1 MPLSQAT
8 EREQIH
14 NRTISITAYER
25 TDGLVDIE
33 GHILDI
39 KPFSHHLLDSHRAA
53 GKPVHDLWLRLTV
66 DKAMVVQSAEAKLD
80 VGAHGI
86 CHLVAPNF
94 AALAGLKIG
103 PGWNRMVRQRVGHGR
118 GCTHLV
124 EMLAQMATT
133 AMQAMWTERAPAGAA
148 REAAEDRPRSL
159 GEGMINTCYTYKQ
172 DSEFVKEYFP
182 DDYRPGSAPGSAAS

>member
-8 EREQIH
+8 KREQIH
-14 NRTISITAYER
+14 NRSISIIAYQR
-25 TDGLVDIE
+25 ADGLVDVE

-53 GKPVHDLWLRLTV
+53 GDPVHDLWLRLV
-66 DKAMVVQSAEAKLD
+66 INRDMMVQSAEAKLD
-80 VGAHGI
+80 VGAHSI

-94 AALAGLKIG
+94 AALAGLQIG
-103 PGWNRMVRQRVGHGR
+103 PGWNRMVRERVGHGR

-133 AMQAMWTERAPAGAA
+133 AMQAIWTQRAPMG
-148 REAAEDRPRSL
+148 EAEDSRD
-159 GEGMINTCYTYKQ
+159 GEGTAPRRVPVGMLNTCYTYKH
-172 DSEFVKEYFP
+172 DSKFVQKYFP
-182 DDYRPGSAPGSAAS
+182 DDYQAAE

>member
-14 NRTISITAYER
+14 NRSISIIAYQR
-25 TDGLVDIE
+25 ADGLVDVE

-39 KPFSHHLLDSHRAA
+39 KPFTHYLLDSHRAA
-53 GKPVHDLWLRLTV
+53 GDPVHDLWLRLV
-66 DKAMVVQSAEAKLD
+66 INRDMVVQSAEAKLD
-80 VGAHGI
+80 VGAHSI

-94 AALAGLKIG
+94 AALAGLRIG
-103 PGWNRMVRQRVGHGR
+103 PGWNRMVRERVGHGR

-133 AMQAMWTERAPAGAA
+133 AMQAIWTERAPMG
-148 REAAEDRPRSL
+148 EAEDSRD
-159 GEGMINTCYTYKQ
+159 GEGTAPGRLPAGMLNSCYTYNR
-172 DSEFVKEYFP
+172 DSKLVQKYFP
-182 DDYRPGSAPGSAAS
+182 DDYQAAE

>member
-14 NRTISITAYER
+14 NRSISITAYQR
-25 TDGLVDIE
+25 ADGLVDVE

-39 KPFSHHLLDSHRAA
+39 KPFFHQLLDSHRAA
-53 GKPVHDLWLRLTV
+53 GEPVHDLWLRLIINR
-66 DKAMVVQSAEAKLD
+66 DMVVQSAEAKLD
-80 VGAHGI
+80 VGAHSI

-94 AALAGLKIG
+94 AALAGLRIG
-103 PGWNRMVRQRVGHGR
+103 PGWNRMVRERVGHGR

-133 AMQAMWTERAPAGAA
+133 AMQAIWTERAPVG
-148 REAAEDRPRSL
+148 EAEDSRD
-159 GEGMINTCYTYKQ
+159 GEGTAPGRLPAGMLNSCYTYNH
-172 DSEFVKEYFP
+172 DSKLVQKYFP
-182 DDYRPGSAPGSAAS
+182 DDYQAAE

>member
-1 MPLSQAT
+1 MPLSQAS

-14 NRTISITAYER
+14 NRTISITAFQR
-25 TDGLVDIE
+25 KDGLVDVE

-39 KPFSHHLLDSHRAA
+39 KPFSHHLMDSHRAA
-53 GKPVHDLWLRLTV
+53 GEPVHDLWLRLTINR
-66 DKAMVVQSAEAKLD
+66 KMEVQSAEAKLD

-94 AALAGLKIG
+94 ENLAGLKIG
-103 PGWNRMVRQRVGHGR
+103 PGWNRMVRERVGHGK

-133 AMQAMWTERAPAGAA
+133 AMQAIWTERKPLSDTAEPADESKAPTRRLPAGM
-148 REAAEDRPRSL
+148 L
-159 GEGMINTCYTYKQ
+159 NTCFTYTD
-172 DSEFVKEYFP
+172 DSEFVREYFP
-182 DDYRPGSAPGSAAS
+182 DDYQAAE

>member
-14 NRTISITAYER
+14 NRTISITAYQR
-25 TDGLVDIE
+25 NDGLVDVE

-53 GKPVHDLWLRLTV
+53 GEPVHDLWLRLTI
-66 DKAMVVQSAEAKLD
+66 DRTMVVQSAEAKLD

-94 AALAGLKIG
+94 EALAGLRIG
-103 PGWNRMVRQRVGHGR
+103 PGWNRMVRERVGHGR

-133 AMQAMWTERAPAGAA
+133 AMQAVWTERAPMGEA
-148 REAAEDRPRSL
+148 REGGGDAPRPPRRL
-159 GEGMINTCYTYKQ
+159 PAGMLNTCYTYNS
-172 DSEFVKEYFP
+172 DSKFVREYFP
-182 DDYRPGSAPGSAAS
+182 DDYQAAE

>member
-8 EREQIH
+8 KREQIH
-14 NRTISITAYER
+14 NRSISIIAYQR
-25 TDGLVDIE
+25 ADGLVDVE

-53 GKPVHDLWLRLTV
+53 GDPVHDLWLRLV
-66 DKAMVVQSAEAKLD
+66 INRDMVVQSAEAKLD

-94 AALAGLKIG
+94 AALAGLQIG
-103 PGWNRMVRQRVGHGR
+103 PGWNRMVRERVGHGR

-133 AMQAMWTERAPAGAA
+133 AMQAIWTERAPMG
-148 REAAEDRPRSL
+148 EAEDSRD
-159 GEGMINTCYTYKQ
+159 GEGTAPRRLPASMLNTCYTYNH
-172 DSEFVKEYFP
+172 DSKFVQKYFP
-182 DDYRPGSAPGSAAS
+182 DDYQAAE

>member
-1 MPLSQAT
+1 MPLSQAM

-14 NRTISITAYER
+14 NRTISITAYQR
-25 TDGLVDIE
+25 TDGLVDVE

-53 GKPVHDLWLRLTV
+53 GEPVHDLWLRLTV
-66 DKAMVVQSAEAKLD
+66 DQGMVVQSAEAKLD

-94 AALAGLKIG
+94 KALAGLKIG
-103 PGWNRMVRQRVGHGR
+103 PGWNRMVRERVGHGK

-148 REAAEDRPRSL
+148 REAAADATPKRLPD
-159 GEGMINTCYTYKQ
+159 GMKNTCFTYND
-172 DSEFVKEYFP
+172 DSEFVRKYFP
-182 DDYRPGSAPGSAAS
+182 DDYRAAE

>member
-8 EREQIH
+8 KREQIH
-14 NRTISITAYER
+14 NRSISIIAYQR
-25 TDGLVDIE
+25 ADGLVDVE

-53 GKPVHDLWLRLTV
+53 GDPVHDLWLRLV
-66 DKAMVVQSAEAKLD
+66 INRDMVVQSAEAKLD
-80 VGAHGI
+80 VGAHSI

-94 AALAGLKIG
+94 AALAGLRIG
-103 PGWNRMVRQRVGHGR
+103 PGWNRMVRERVGQGR

-133 AMQAMWTERAPAGAA
+133 AMQAVWTQRAPMG
-148 REAAEDRPRSL
+148 EAEDSRD
-159 GEGMINTCYTYKQ
+159 GEGTAPRRVPVGMLNTCYTYNH
-172 DSEFVKEYFP
+172 DSKFVQKYFP
-182 DDYRPGSAPGSAAS
+182 DDYQAAE

>member
-1 MPLSQAT
+1 MPLSQAS

-14 NRTISITAYER
+14 NRTISITAYQR
-25 TDGLVDIE
+25 QDGLVDVE

-39 KPFSHHLLDSHRAA
+39 KPFSHHLLDNHRAA
-53 GKPVHDLWLRLTV
+53 GEPVHDLWLRLTI
-66 DKAMVVQSAEAKLD
+66 DKKMQVHSAEAKLD

-94 AALAGLKIG
+94 KNPAGLRIG
-103 PGWNRMVRQRVGHGR
+103 PGWNRMVRERVGHGK

-133 AMQAMWTERAPAGAA
+133 AMQAVWSERKPMADGNGEADEGRAPTRRLPAGM
-148 REAAEDRPRSL
+148 L
-159 GEGMINTCYTYKQ
+159 NTCYTYTD
-172 DSEFVKEYFP
+172 DSEFVREYFP
-182 DDYRPGSAPGSAAS
+182 DDYRVAE

>member
-1 MPLSQAT
+1 MPLTEAT

-25 TDGLVDIE
+25 TDGLVDVE

-53 GKPVHDLWLRLTV
+53 GEPVHDLWLRLTV
-66 DKAMVVQSAEAKLD
+66 DKTMVVQSAEAKLD

-103 PGWNRMVRQRVGHGR
+103 PGWNRMVRQRVGHGK

-133 AMQAMWTERAPAGAA
+133 AMQAIWTERAPMGEETKSAPRRLPAGM
-148 REAAEDRPRSL
+148 L
-159 GEGMINTCYTYKQ
+159 NTWYTYND
-172 DSEFVKEYFP
+172 DSEFVREYFP
-182 DDYRPGSAPGSAAS
+182 EDYKRAE

>member
-14 NRTISITAYER
+14 NRTIAITAYER

-53 GKPVHDLWLRLTV
+53 GEPVHDLWLRLTV
-66 DKAMVVQSAEAKLD
+66 DKTMVVQSAEAKLD
-80 VGAHGI
+80 VGAHSI

-94 AALAGLKIG
+94 ADLAGLKIG

-133 AMQAMWTERAPAGAA
+133 AMQAMWTERSPAGGA
-148 REAAEDRPRSL
+148 REAAEDQPRSL

>member
-1 MPLSQAT
+1 MPLSQAS

-14 NRTISITAYER
+14 NRSISITAYQR
-25 TDGLVDIE
+25 GDGLVDVE

-53 GKPVHDLWLRLTV
+53 GEPVHDLWLRLTINRELE
-66 DKAMVVQSAEAKLD
+66 VQSAEAKLD

-94 AALAGLKIG
+94 EALAGLKIG
-103 PGWNRMVRQRVGHGR
+103 PGWNRMVRERVGHGR

-133 AMQAMWTERAPAGAA
+133 AMQAIWTERTPMGETREGEDGGRGLPRRLPAGM
-148 REAAEDRPRSL
+148 L
-159 GEGMINTCYTYKQ
+159 NTCYTYNN
-172 DSEFVKEYFP
+172 DSEFVREYFP
-182 DDYRPGSAPGSAAS
+182 EDYQAAE